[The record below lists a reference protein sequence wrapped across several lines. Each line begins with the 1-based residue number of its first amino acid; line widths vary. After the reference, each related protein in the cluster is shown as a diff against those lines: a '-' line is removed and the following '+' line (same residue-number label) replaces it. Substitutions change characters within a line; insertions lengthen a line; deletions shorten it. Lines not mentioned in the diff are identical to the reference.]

1 MNIQRYDIHEFGI
14 TPHFQGRWM
23 KAEDVDKLEKENAA
37 LVANMDEMIHDLYG
51 SNEVVATYWDE
62 KTLHLRKK
70 EGGKE

>member
-1 MNIQRYDIHEFGI
+1 MSDIENMSIDEVKDF
-14 TPHFQGRWM
+14 
-23 KAEDVDKLEKENAA
+23 VDKLEKDNAA